1 MDELGLTPSIK
12 YSSASTARPLST
24 CGSSFFL
31 PGPCDRRAHSL
42 ESGEESKASCKRAE
56 YSPNR

>member
-31 PGPCDRRAHSL
+31 PGPCDRKAHS
-42 ESGEESKASCKRAE
+42 
-56 YSPNR
+56 